1 MPRPA
6 RVHMATVRSRMSLCG
21 WAEVDCEV
29 DVSRVTC
36 GSCLKVLAGGRAAT
50 SSDFF
55 GAALKATLAPSADFP
70 PRVTPLLWTAS
81 CRGALDERCG
91 RCPLCVWEDEA
102 QRWNAVRPWTVEA
115 KANGVR
121 APGAPRWPSLRA
133 ALADLVVWERDGRA
147 LDSACG
153 RALTRLKLGNVSSS
167 APTTVDE
174 GRTIRRAVDVVP
186 VRLALERAYPEGAH
200 RLSQEKRIG
209 LLVIRSAGLISPVPT
224 YDELAAELGETA
236 GELRALVRN
245 GRAAVTAALEDRGLI
260 RVAIGTRTRTSMAT
274 SMRVAAE

>member
-1 MPRPA
+1 
-6 RVHMATVRSRMSLCG
+6 MSLCG

-70 PRVTPLLWTAS
+70 PRVTPLLWTSS
-81 CRGALDERCG
+81 CRGALEERCG
-91 RCPLCVWEDEA
+91 RCPLCRWEDEA
-102 QRWNAVRPWTVEA
+102 ERWASVRPWTVEA
-115 KANGVR
+115 R
-121 APGAPRWPSLRA
+121 ASARASGAPRWPSLRA
-133 ALADLVVWERDGRA
+133 ALVDLVVWERDGRA

-153 RALTRLKLGNVSSS
+153 RALARLKLGNLSSS
-167 APTTVDE
+167 APTTADE
-174 GRTIRRAVDVVP
+174 GRTIRRAGDVVP
-186 VRLALERAYPEGAH
+186 VRRALERAYPEGAH

-209 LLVIRSAGLISPVPT
+209 LLVVRMAGLVSPAPT

-245 GRAAVTAALEDRGLI
+245 GRASVSAALEDRGLI
-260 RVAIGTRTRTSMAT
+260 RVALGPRSRTATAT
-274 SMRVAAE
+274 SMRAAAE